1 MFNGSSLILLAS
13 FPTLRNS
20 FSTGLFEG
28 AEKQRGM
35 KYESRHRK
43 IPARRRRTRR
53 MRERVVKKRIKSRD
67 GRENNT
73 QISERNFVG

>member
-13 FPTLRNS
+13 FPALRNS

-28 AEKQRGM
+28 AAKQRGM
-35 KYESRHRK
+35 KYVPCHRK

-53 MRERVVKKRIKSRD
+53 MRERVAKKRIKSRES
-67 GRENNT
+67 RKNNT